1 MELLKQRI
9 LKDGAI
15 KGESILKVDSFLNH
29 QIDVNLLREIALEF
43 HRRFGQKNIT
53 KVLTIES
60 SGIAI
65 GAFVADVFG
74 VSLVFAKK
82 RHSANLG
89 DDVYTVPVASFTH
102 GCTYDVTVAKEF
114 LQEGDGLLI
123 VDDFLARG
131 CALRGLLEMAAQ
143 AKAEVLGIGIVIE
156 KGFQGGGDQLRREGL
171 PLESLTVLESLTPLV
186 FRENV
191 E

>member
-131 CALRGLLEMAAQ
+131 CALRGLLE
-143 AKAEVLGIGIVIE
+143 
-156 KGFQGGGDQLRREGL
+156 
-171 PLESLTVLESLTPLV
+171 
-186 FRENV
+186 
-191 E
+191 